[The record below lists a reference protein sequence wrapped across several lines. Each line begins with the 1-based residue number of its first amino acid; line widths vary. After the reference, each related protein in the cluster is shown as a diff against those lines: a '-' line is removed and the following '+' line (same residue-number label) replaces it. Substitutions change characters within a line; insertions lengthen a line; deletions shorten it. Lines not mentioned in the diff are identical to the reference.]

1 MKIES
6 NTVLVTGGATGI
18 GLALAERFLRAGSEV
33 IVCGRRED
41 KLREAK
47 AKNPRLHTRI
57 CDVANESDRR
67 ALLAW
72 ATAEFPGLNVLV
84 NNAGVWHP
92 LQIAQAGPWEPIH
105 QDIAINLEA
114 PIHLSQLFIQHLHQQ
129 EAPAIILVTSG
140 LAFVPMAG
148 VPVYCATKAA
158 LHSFALSMRHQLST
172 GPIKVIEIAPP
183 HVNTDLGAPGSNE
196 AGMPLEEFADAVM
209 AGLARGDLEVTCG
222 FSTKVSRASR
232 SEIDAA
238 FKQLNSQRH

>member
-92 LQIAQAGPWEPIH
+92 LQIAQAGPWEPIG
-105 QDIAINLEA
+105 QDIAVNLEA

-129 EAPAIILVTSG
+129 EAPVIILVTSG
-140 LAFVPMAG
+140 LAFVPMAS

-172 GPIKVIEIAPP
+172 GPIKVVEIAPP
-183 HVNTDLGAPGSNE
+183 HVNTDLGAPGSNA
-196 AGMPLEEFADAVM
+196 AGMPLEEFADAAM
-209 AGLARGDLEVTCG
+209 AGLARGDPEVTCG
-222 FSTKVSRASR
+222 FSTKASQASR
-232 SEIDAA
+232 KEIDAI